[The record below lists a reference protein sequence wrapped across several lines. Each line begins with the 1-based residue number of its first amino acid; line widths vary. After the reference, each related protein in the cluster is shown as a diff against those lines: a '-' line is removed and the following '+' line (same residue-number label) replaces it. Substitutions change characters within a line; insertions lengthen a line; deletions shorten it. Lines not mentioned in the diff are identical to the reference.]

1 MGGEQVATTA
11 KKALPA
17 PSGKPSTE
25 VIRLTTKVVRRA
37 AAKRL
42 ERTAAKRLEGP
53 RHALAALADRAL
65 GDGTSLAERIRSVP
79 IQCSI
84 DIAVPL
90 EVAYEEWMKL
100 EFLPEGA
107 HRVEQI
113 KRRGDRL
120 RGVIAGALAQHSAWQ
135 AEVREERPNES
146 FAWRSSKGSD
156 CLGLAT
162 FHRLAERLTRI
173 ELELDL
179 VPVRPAEAFEL
190 LVHIADRRTD
200 TDLRRFKARLERIS
214 PDDYPASGEG
224 TADGADS
231 DNDEEE

>member
-1 MGGEQVATTA
+1 MATTTSKRGA
-11 KKALPA
+11 
-17 PSGKPSTE
+17 SPSTSGRGE
-25 VIRLTTKVVRRA
+25 LLKVTSRIVG
-37 AAKRL
+37 
-42 ERTAAKRLEGP
+42 RTAAKHLHGP
-53 RHALAALADRAL
+53 REALAALADRAAN
-65 GDGTSLAERIRSVP
+65 GGKTPIAARIRSVP

-90 EVAYEEWMKL
+90 EVAYDEWMKL

-113 KRRGDRL
+113 KRDGKRL
-120 RGVIAGALAQHSAWQ
+120 KGQIAGALAQHSEWR
-135 AEVREERPNES
+135 AEIREQRPGES
-146 FAWRSSKGSD
+146 FAWRSTRGSD

-173 ELELDL
+173 ELELDV

-190 LVHIADRRTD
+190 LVHIADRRAE
-200 TDLRRFKARLERIS
+200 TDLRRFKAQLERIS
-214 PDDYPASGEG
+214 PEDYPSPVEDVG
-224 TADGADS
+224 DGARS

>member
-1 MGGEQVATTA
+1 VLKVTTRLVA
-11 KKALPA
+11 
-17 PSGKPSTE
+17 
-25 VIRLTTKVVRRA
+25 RRA
-37 AAKRL
+37 AERL
-42 ERTAAKRLEGP
+42 QAP
-53 RHALAALADRAL
+53 RELLAELADRASN
-65 GDGTSLAERIRSVP
+65 GDGVPLAERIRSVP

-90 EVAYEEWMKL
+90 EVTYAEWMKL

-107 HRVEQI
+107 HRIEQI

-120 RGVIAGALAQHSAWQ
+120 TGRIGGAQHSEWK

-146 FAWRSSKGSD
+146 FAWRSLKGSD

-173 ELELDL
+173 ELELDV
-179 VPVRPAEAFEL
+179 VPKRPAEAFEL
-190 LVHIADRRTD
+190 LVHIADRRAE
-200 TDLRRFKARLERIS
+200 TDLRRFKARLEKIS
-214 PDDYPASGEG
+214 PDDYPSLAGHEG
-224 TADGADS
+224 GGAQS